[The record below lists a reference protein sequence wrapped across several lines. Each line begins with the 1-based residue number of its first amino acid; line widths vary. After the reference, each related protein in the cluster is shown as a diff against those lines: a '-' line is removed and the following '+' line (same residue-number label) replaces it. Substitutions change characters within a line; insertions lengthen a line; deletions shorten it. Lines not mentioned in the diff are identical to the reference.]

1 MKWAVEFRASE
12 QPEEWAPL
20 RKPGG
25 NSLTFDEQA
34 LAEQRRKDFVKLQPH
49 VPARVVP
56 IYA

>member
-12 QPEEWAPL
+12 QPEEWCPL

-25 NSLTFDEQA
+25 NSLTFPAQDV
-34 LAEQRRKDFVKLQPH
+34 AEQRMIEFVKLQPH